1 MDSWDSYLPVMLPRQ
16 VLWTEGVAGA
26 ARAKRIARPGKA
38 QGVMG
43 GGTKARMAELR
54 RRWGVEAESSLVR

>member
-1 MDSWDSYLPVMLPRQ
+1 MLPRQ

-26 ARAKRIARPGKA
+26 AGAKRIARPRKA
-38 QGVMG
+38 QSVMG

-54 RRWGVEAESSLVR
+54 WRWGVEAESSLVR